1 MALFCRIRWL
11 RHFGIFIKE
20 KDVDIVA
27 KIWLETNIKT
37 HDFIASNYWEEHYE
51 IIKDMFLQAEVY
63 VYEIEKEIMGF
74 IGLDKEYIEG
84 IFVLDQYQKRG
95 IGKALLNHVKA
106 RKEHLSLNVYQKNL
120 NAIQFYQRE
129 DFCIQYEDVDKNTGE
144 KEYRMVWNRLG
155 SNLQNEGNL
164 L

>member
-1 MALFCRIRWL
+1 MIRVL
-11 RHFGIFIKE
+11 EE
-20 KDVDIVA
+20 KDVDTVA

-37 HDFIASNYWEEHYE
+37 HDFIASNYWKEHYE

-63 VYEIEKEIMGF
+63 VYEIEKVIMGF
-74 IGLDKEYIEG
+74 IGLDKEHIEG

-106 RKEHLSLNVYQKNL
+106 KNEHLSLNVYQKNL
-120 NAIQFYQRE
+120 NAILFYQRE
-129 DFCIQYEDVDKNTGE
+129 GFCIQYEDVDKNTGE

>member
-1 MALFCRIRWL
+1 M
-11 RHFGIFIKE
+11 
-20 KDVDIVA
+20 A

-37 HDFIASNYWEEHYE
+37 HDFIASNYWKEHYE

-106 RKEHLSLNVYQKNL
+106 KKEHLSLNVYQKNL
-120 NAIQFYQRE
+120 NAILFYQRE
-129 DFCIQYEDVDKNTGE
+129 GFCIQYEDVDKNTGE

>member
-1 MALFCRIRWL
+1 MIRVL
-11 RHFGIFIKE
+11 EE
-20 KDVDIVA
+20 KDADTVA

-37 HDFIASNYWEEHYE
+37 HDFIASNYWKEHYE

-106 RKEHLSLNVYQKNL
+106 KKEHLSLNVYQKNL
-120 NAIQFYQRE
+120 NAILFYQRE

>member
-1 MALFCRIRWL
+1 MIRVL
-11 RHFGIFIKE
+11 EE

-37 HDFIASNYWEEHYE
+37 HDFIISNYWKEHYE
-51 IIKDMFLQAEVY
+51 IIKDMFLQAEIY

-106 RKEHLSLNVYQKNL
+106 KKEHLSLNVYQKNL
-120 NAIQFYQRE
+120 NAILFYQRE
-129 DFCIQYEDVDKNTGE
+129 GFCVQYEDVDKNTGE

>member
-1 MALFCRIRWL
+1 MIRVL
-11 RHFGIFIKE
+11 EE

-37 HDFIASNYWEEHYE
+37 HDFIASNYWKEHYE

-106 RKEHLSLNVYQKNL
+106 KKEHLSLNVYQKNL
-120 NAIQFYQRE
+120 NAILFYQRE
-129 DFCIQYEDVDKNTGE
+129 GFCVQYEDVDKNTGE

>member
-1 MALFCRIRWL
+1 MG
-11 RHFGIFIKE
+11 GIFLIRVLEE
-20 KDVDIVA
+20 KDVDTVA

-37 HDFIASNYWEEHYE
+37 HDFIASNYWKEYYE

-106 RKEHLSLNVYQKNL
+106 KKEHISLNVYQKNL
-120 NAIQFYQRE
+120 NAILFYQRE
-129 DFCIQYEDVDKNTGE
+129 GFCVQYEDVDENTGE

>member
-1 MALFCRIRWL
+1 MIRVL
-11 RHFGIFIKE
+11 EE
-20 KDVDIVA
+20 KDVDTVA

-37 HDFIASNYWEEHYE
+37 HDFIASNYWKEHYE
-51 IIKDMFLQAEVY
+51 IIKDIFLQAEIY

-106 RKEHLSLNVYQKNL
+106 KKEHLSLNVYQKNL
-120 NAIQFYQRE
+120 NAILFYQRE
-129 DFCIQYEDVDKNTGE
+129 GFCVQYEDVDKNTGE

>member
-1 MALFCRIRWL
+1 MIRVL
-11 RHFGIFIKE
+11 EE

-37 HDFIASNYWEEHYE
+37 HDFIASNYWKEHYE
-51 IIKDMFLQAEVY
+51 IIKDMFLQAEIY

-120 NAIQFYQRE
+120 NAILFYQRE
-129 DFCIQYEDVDKNTGE
+129 GFCIQYEDVDKNTGE

>member
-1 MALFCRIRWL
+1 MIRVL
-11 RHFGIFIKE
+11 EE
-20 KDVDIVA
+20 KDVDTVA

-37 HDFIASNYWEEHYE
+37 HDFIVSNYWKEHYE
-51 IIKDMFLQAEVY
+51 IIKDMFLQAEIY
-63 VYEIEKEIMGF
+63 VYEIEKEIIGF

-106 RKEHLSLNVYQKNL
+106 RKEHLSLNVYHKNL
-120 NAIQFYQRE
+120 NAILFYQRE
-129 DFCIQYEDVDKNTGE
+129 GFCVQYEDVDKNTGE

>member
-1 MALFCRIRWL
+1 MIRTL
-11 RHFGIFIKE
+11 KE

-37 HDFIASNYWEEHYE
+37 HDFIASNYWKEHYE
-51 IIKDMFLQAEVY
+51 MVKDMFLQAEVY

-106 RKEHLSLNVYQKNL
+106 KKEHLSLNVYQKNL
-120 NAIQFYQRE
+120 NAILFYQRE
-129 DFCIQYEDVDKNTGE
+129 DFCIQYEDVDENTSE
-144 KEYRMVWNRLG
+144 KEYRMVWNRFG

>member
-1 MALFCRIRWL
+1 MIRVL
-11 RHFGIFIKE
+11 EE

-27 KIWLETNIKT
+27 KIWFETNIKV
-37 HDFIASNYWEEHYE
+37 HDFIASNYWKEHYE

-106 RKEHLSLNVYQKNL
+106 KNEHLSLNVYQKNL
-120 NAIQFYQRE
+120 NAILFYQRE
-129 DFCIQYEDVDKNTGE
+129 GFCIQYEDVDKNTGE

>member
-1 MALFCRIRWL
+1 MIRVL
-11 RHFGIFIKE
+11 EE
-20 KDVDIVA
+20 KDVDTVA

-37 HDFIASNYWEEHYE
+37 HDFIASNYWKEHYE

-106 RKEHLSLNVYQKNL
+106 KKEHLSLNVYQKNL
-120 NAIQFYQRE
+120 NAILFYLRE
-129 DFCIQYEDVDKNTGE
+129 GFCVQYEDVDKNTGE

>member
-1 MALFCRIRWL
+1 MIRVL
-11 RHFGIFIKE
+11 EE
-20 KDVDIVA
+20 KDVDTVA

-37 HDFIASNYWEEHYE
+37 HDFIASNYWKEHYE

-74 IGLDKEYIEG
+74 IGLDKEHIEG

-95 IGKALLNHVKA
+95 IGKALLTHVKA
-106 RKEHLSLNVYQKNL
+106 KKEHLSLNVYQKNL
-120 NAIQFYQRE
+120 NAILFYQRE

-144 KEYRMVWNRLG
+144 KEYRMVWNRPG

>member
-1 MALFCRIRWL
+1 MIKEIG
-11 RHFGIFIKE
+11 GIFLIRVLEE
-20 KDVDIVA
+20 KDVDTVA
-27 KIWLETNIKT
+27 KIWLETNIKA
-37 HDFIASNYWEEHYE
+37 HDFIASNYWKEHYE

-106 RKEHLSLNVYQKNL
+106 KKEHLSLNVYQKNL
-120 NAIQFYQRE
+120 NAILFYLRE

>member
-1 MALFCRIRWL
+1 M
-11 RHFGIFIKE
+11 
-20 KDVDIVA
+20 A
-27 KIWLETNIKT
+27 KIWLETNIKA
-37 HDFIASNYWEEHYE
+37 HVFVASNYWKEHYE

-106 RKEHLSLNVYQKNL
+106 KNEHLSLNVYQKNL
-120 NAIQFYQRE
+120 NAILFYQRE
-129 DFCIQYEDVDKNTGE
+129 GFCIQYEDVDKNTGE

>member
-1 MALFCRIRWL
+1 MIRVL
-11 RHFGIFIKE
+11 EE
-20 KDVDIVA
+20 KDVDTVA
-27 KIWLETNIKT
+27 KIWLETNIKA
-37 HDFIASNYWEEHYE
+37 HDFIISNYWKEHYE

-106 RKEHLSLNVYQKNL
+106 KKEHLSLNVYQKNL
-120 NAIQFYQRE
+120 NAILFYQRE

>member
-1 MALFCRIRWL
+1 MIRVL
-11 RHFGIFIKE
+11 EE
-20 KDVDIVA
+20 KDVDTVA
-27 KIWLETNIKT
+27 KIWLETNIKA
-37 HDFIASNYWEEHYE
+37 HDFIASNYWKEHYE

-106 RKEHLSLNVYQKNL
+106 KKEHLSLNVYQKNL
-120 NAIQFYQRE
+120 NAILFYQRE
-129 DFCIQYEDVDKNTGE
+129 DFCIQYEDVDENTSE
-144 KEYRMVWNRLG
+144 KEYRMVWNRFG

>member
-1 MALFCRIRWL
+1 MIRVL
-11 RHFGIFIKE
+11 EE
-20 KDVDIVA
+20 KDVDTVA
-27 KIWLETNIKT
+27 KIWLETNIKA
-37 HDFIASNYWEEHYE
+37 HDFIASNYWKEHYE

-106 RKEHLSLNVYQKNL
+106 KKEHLSLNVYQKNL
-120 NAIQFYQRE
+120 NAILFYQRE
-129 DFCIQYEDVDKNTGE
+129 GFCVQYEDVDKNTGE
-144 KEYRMVWNRLG
+144 KEYRMVWNRFG

>member
-1 MALFCRIRWL
+1 MIRVL
-11 RHFGIFIKE
+11 EE

-27 KIWLETNIKT
+27 KIWLETNIKA
-37 HDFIASNYWEEHYE
+37 HDFIASSYWKEHYE
-51 IIKDMFLQAEVY
+51 MVKDMFLQVEVY

-106 RKEHLSLNVYQKNL
+106 KNEHLSLNVYQKNL
-120 NAIQFYQRE
+120 NAILFYQRE
-129 DFCIQYEDVDKNTGE
+129 GFCIQYEDVDKNTGE

>member
-1 MALFCRIRWL
+1 MIRVL
-11 RHFGIFIKE
+11 EE
-20 KDVDIVA
+20 KDVDTVA

-37 HDFIASNYWEEHYE
+37 HDFIASNYWKEHYE

-106 RKEHLSLNVYQKNL
+106 KKEHLSLNVYQKNL
-120 NAIQFYQRE
+120 NAILFYQRE
-129 DFCIQYEDVDKNTGE
+129 GFCVQYEDVDENTGE
-144 KEYRMVWNRLG
+144 KEYRMVWNRFG
-155 SNLQNEGNL
+155 TNLQNEGNL

>member
-1 MALFCRIRWL
+1 MIRVL
-11 RHFGIFIKE
+11 EE
-20 KDVDIVA
+20 KDVDTVA
-27 KIWLETNIKT
+27 KIWLETNIKA
-37 HDFIASNYWEEHYE
+37 HDFIASNYWKEHYE
-51 IIKDMFLQAEVY
+51 IIKDIFLQAEIY

-106 RKEHLSLNVYQKNL
+106 KKEHLSLNVYQKNL
-120 NAIQFYQRE
+120 NAILFYQRE
-129 DFCIQYEDVDKNTGE
+129 GFCIQYEDVDKNTGE

>member
-1 MALFCRIRWL
+1 MIRVL
-11 RHFGIFIKE
+11 EE
-20 KDVDIVA
+20 KDVDTVA
-27 KIWLETNIKT
+27 KIWLETNIKA
-37 HDFIASNYWEEHYE
+37 HDFIISNYWKEHYE

-106 RKEHLSLNVYQKNL
+106 KKEHLSLNVYQKNL
-120 NAIQFYQRE
+120 NAILFYQRE
-129 DFCIQYEDVDKNTGE
+129 DFCVQYEDVDKNTSE
-144 KEYRMVWNRLG
+144 KEYRMVWNRFG

>member
-1 MALFCRIRWL
+1 MIRVL
-11 RHFGIFIKE
+11 EE
-20 KDVDIVA
+20 KDVDTVA
-27 KIWLETNIKT
+27 KIWLETNIKA
-37 HDFIASNYWEEHYE
+37 HDFIASNYWKEHYE

-106 RKEHLSLNVYQKNL
+106 KKEHLSLNVYQKNL
-120 NAIQFYQRE
+120 NAILFYQRE
-129 DFCIQYEDVDKNTGE
+129 DFFIQYEDVDENTSE
-144 KEYRMVWNRLG
+144 KEYRMVWNRFG

>member
-1 MALFCRIRWL
+1 MIRVL
-11 RHFGIFIKE
+11 EE
-20 KDVDIVA
+20 KDVDTVA

-37 HDFIASNYWEEHYE
+37 HDFIASNYWKEHYE
-51 IIKDMFLQAEVY
+51 IIKDMFLQAEIY

-106 RKEHLSLNVYQKNL
+106 KKEHLSLNVYQKNL
-120 NAIQFYQRE
+120 NAILFYQRE
-129 DFCIQYEDVDKNTGE
+129 GFCVQYEDVDENTGE

>member
-1 MALFCRIRWL
+1 MIRTL
-11 RHFGIFIKE
+11 KE

-27 KIWLETNIKT
+27 KIWLETNIKA
-37 HDFIASNYWEEHYE
+37 HVFVASNYWKEHYE
-51 IIKDMFLQAEVY
+51 MVKDMFLQAEVY

-95 IGKALLNHVKA
+95 TGKALLNHVKA
-106 RKEHLSLNVYQKNL
+106 KNEHLSLNVYQKNL
-120 NAIQFYQRE
+120 NAIFFYQRE
-129 DFCIQYEDVDKNTGE
+129 GFCIQYEDVDKNTGE

>member
-1 MALFCRIRWL
+1 M
-11 RHFGIFIKE
+11 
-20 KDVDIVA
+20 A

-37 HDFIASNYWEEHYE
+37 HDFIASNYWKEHYE

-106 RKEHLSLNVYQKNL
+106 KKEHLSLNVYQKNL
-120 NAIQFYQRE
+120 NAILFYQRE
-129 DFCIQYEDVDKNTGE
+129 GFCVQYEDVDKNTGE

>member
-1 MALFCRIRWL
+1 M
-11 RHFGIFIKE
+11 
-20 KDVDIVA
+20 V

-37 HDFIASNYWEEHYE
+37 HDFIASNYWKEHYE

-74 IGLDKEYIEG
+74 IGLDKEHIEG

-106 RKEHLSLNVYQKNL
+106 KKEHLSLNVYQKNL
-120 NAIQFYQRE
+120 NAILFYQRE
-129 DFCIQYEDVDKNTGE
+129 GFCVQYEDVDKNTGE

>member
-1 MALFCRIRWL
+1 MIKEIG
-11 RHFGIFIKE
+11 GIFLIRVLEE
-20 KDVDIVA
+20 KDVDTVA
-27 KIWLETNIKT
+27 KIWLETNIKA
-37 HDFIASNYWEEHYE
+37 HDFIASNYWKEHYE

-74 IGLDKEYIEG
+74 IGLDKEHIEG

-106 RKEHLSLNVYQKNL
+106 KKEHLSLNVYQKNL

>member
-1 MALFCRIRWL
+1 MIRVL
-11 RHFGIFIKE
+11 EE
-20 KDVDIVA
+20 KDVDTVA
-27 KIWLETNIKT
+27 KIWLETNIKA
-37 HDFIASNYWEEHYE
+37 HDFIASNYWKEHYE
-51 IIKDMFLQAEVY
+51 MVKDMFLQAEVY

-106 RKEHLSLNVYQKNL
+106 KKEHLSLNVYQKNL
-120 NAIQFYQRE
+120 NAILFYQRE

-144 KEYRMVWNRLG
+144 KEYRMVWNRFG

>member
-1 MALFCRIRWL
+1 MIRVL
-11 RHFGIFIKE
+11 EE
-20 KDVDIVA
+20 KDVDTVA
-27 KIWLETNIKT
+27 KIWLETNIKA
-37 HDFIASNYWEEHYE
+37 HDFIASNYWKEHYE

-106 RKEHLSLNVYQKNL
+106 KKEHLSLNVYQKNL
-120 NAIQFYQRE
+120 NAILFYQRE

>member
-1 MALFCRIRWL
+1 MIRVL
-11 RHFGIFIKE
+11 EE
-20 KDVDIVA
+20 KDVDTVA
-27 KIWLETNIKT
+27 KIWLETNIKA
-37 HDFIASNYWEEHYE
+37 HDFIASNYWKEHYE

-120 NAIQFYQRE
+120 NAILFYQRE
-129 DFCIQYEDVDKNTGE
+129 GFCVQYEDVDENTGE
-144 KEYRMVWNRLG
+144 KEYRMVWNRFG

>member
-1 MALFCRIRWL
+1 MIRVL
-11 RHFGIFIKE
+11 EE
-20 KDVDIVA
+20 KDVDTVA
-27 KIWLETNIKT
+27 KIWLETNIKA
-37 HDFIASNYWEEHYE
+37 HDFIASNYWKEHYE
-51 IIKDMFLQAEVY
+51 IIKDIFLQAEIY

-106 RKEHLSLNVYQKNL
+106 KKEHLSLNVYQKNL
-120 NAIQFYQRE
+120 NAILFYQRE
-129 DFCIQYEDVDKNTGE
+129 GFCVQYEDVDKNTGE

>member
-1 MALFCRIRWL
+1 MIRVL
-11 RHFGIFIKE
+11 EE
-20 KDVDIVA
+20 KDVDTVA

-37 HDFIASNYWEEHYE
+37 HDFIASNYWKEHYE

-63 VYEIEKEIMGF
+63 LYEIEKEIMGF

-106 RKEHLSLNVYQKNL
+106 KKEHLSLNVYQKNL
-120 NAIQFYQRE
+120 NAILFYQRE
-129 DFCIQYEDVDKNTGE
+129 GFCIQYEDVDENTGE

>member
-1 MALFCRIRWL
+1 MIRVL
-11 RHFGIFIKE
+11 EE

-27 KIWLETNIKT
+27 KIWLETNIKA
-37 HDFIASNYWEEHYE
+37 HDFIASNYWKEHYE
-51 IIKDMFLQAEVY
+51 MVKDMFLQAEVY

-106 RKEHLSLNVYQKNL
+106 KKEHLSLNVYHKNL
-120 NAIQFYQRE
+120 NAILFYQRE
-129 DFCIQYEDVDKNTGE
+129 GFCIQYEDVDKNTGE

>member
-1 MALFCRIRWL
+1 MIRTL
-11 RHFGIFIKE
+11 KE

-27 KIWLETNIKT
+27 KIWLETNIKA
-37 HDFIASNYWEEHYE
+37 HVFVASNYWKEHYE
-51 IIKDMFLQAEVY
+51 MVKDMFLQAEVY

-106 RKEHLSLNVYQKNL
+106 KKEHLSLNVYHKNL

-129 DFCIQYEDVDKNTGE
+129 GFCVQYEDVDKNTGE

>member
-1 MALFCRIRWL
+1 MIRTL
-11 RHFGIFIKE
+11 KE
-20 KDVDIVA
+20 KDVDTVA
-27 KIWLETNIKT
+27 KIWLETNIKA
-37 HDFIASNYWEEHYE
+37 HDFIVSNYWKEHYE

-106 RKEHLSLNVYQKNL
+106 KKEHLSLNVYQKNL
-120 NAIQFYQRE
+120 NAILFYQRE
-129 DFCIQYEDVDKNTGE
+129 GFCVQYEDVGKNTGE

>member
-1 MALFCRIRWL
+1 MIRVL
-11 RHFGIFIKE
+11 EE

-37 HDFIASNYWEEHYE
+37 HDFIASNYWKEHYE
-51 IIKDMFLQAEVY
+51 IIKDMFLQAEIY

-120 NAIQFYQRE
+120 NAILFYQRE
-129 DFCIQYEDVDKNTGE
+129 GFCVQYEDVDENTGE